1 MCTFDDSFP
10 VLAATVTKPNIRRK
24 TNPDNPNVFYRK
36 AFLANKG
43 CGTPFSSTRFPKPR
57 NLFLE
62 TAKLPPKIY
71 GSTQTVVSNSSISLV
86 QRK

>member
-1 MCTFDDSFP
+1 MKTNIKAYYLQETLCVPFDDSFP

-57 NLFLE
+57 NLFL
-62 TAKLPPKIY
+62 
-71 GSTQTVVSNSSISLV
+71 
-86 QRK
+86 